1 MQQLNST
8 LAARS
13 RQRHCSNPG

>member
-1 MQQLNST
+1 MIVTST

-13 RQRHCSNPG
+13 IA